1 MHKRIFIL
9 WILMLSALTGTAQT
23 MQGYEYWFDNNYTGR
38 TTAVSS
44 QSEISLNIDIGTIP
58 SGMHYLNFR
67 AQGSD
72 GKWGGLSRYIVYLG
86 TNATQ
91 YEYWMDNDYANRT
104 VVNGSVPS
112 ILSIDVSKISAG
124 MHYLNFRARNGGGRW
139 GGLSRYIVY
148 VENNLSNK
156 LSHIEYW
163 IDDQTEVQTQQVNE
177 NTVLLSV
184 DISALENGTHKLKY
198 QGVTQRG
205 GYCMLDSI
213 EFEKTITPVAE
224 KPIITHNGNTVK
236 ISVDTASVVG
246 SLPDVYYTID
256 GSTPNATDGT
266 KYIEPFEVVR
276 NGVVKAI
283 SVKEGSEDSE
293 VESLIVDWFK
303 VEPVQ
308 FTPDGYLLSLSTPTK
323 DAVIYYTNS
332 NGDSQVT
339 KYTEPLTLTED
350 CTIEAYATRDGYEDS
365 DKAQYHFVVADVTVA
380 APVIEHSDNIISISS
395 ATPQAVIYYTTDGT
409 IPTSEST
416 PYTEPFEVTR
426 NCTVQAIALRDNYYQ
441 STVSSLVVDWFKVEP
456 VQFTPDGY
464 LLSLSTPT
472 KDAVIYYTNSN
483 GDSQVTKYTEPLT
496 LTEDCTIEAYA
507 TRDGYEDSDK
517 AQYHFVVADV
527 TVAAPVIEHSDNII
541 SISSATPQAVIY
553 YTTDGTI
560 PTSESTP
567 YTEPFEVTRNC
578 TVQAIAL
585 RDNYYQ
591 STVSSLVVDWFQ
603 VGLVTVNYDGRYF
616 TLTAEEG
623 TQLTYSIDGSLPE
636 TYTSRVELDGLCT
649 IKVTAERDG
658 WEPYETIYEV
668 NSFFD
673 GVTAQVRYSGTLT
686 KALEWCGG
694 AAGADHIAA
703 IIWNA
708 NRGIT
713 NAEFSGI
720 NNPNLLL
727 YVTDKNYAP
736 STVRN
741 VIVNGTAEQIILE
754 DVSTGNS
761 NFYCPIEFTAMGIS
775 YTHEYKMQT
784 VRDVSQGWETIT
796 LPFTV
801 QAINHETKGPLS
813 PFGGDGGGKH
823 FWLAELASNGL
834 VSADKIEAYVPYII
848 SMPNNP
854 KLYMPEYNIAGKVT
868 FSSTNV
874 TVAVTNPIM
883 KEGAGITFVPSF
895 QNVDKSPSVFAIN
908 KNEVYN
914 GYMEGSIFVSDYRE
928 VRPFEAYTLHADASR
943 SIIALSELFTDIETG
958 IGIIENDCDDVKVY
972 NLSGLLV
979 ASGKRDDVMKHLP
992 KGVYII
998 NGKKV
1003 VAK

>member
-1 MHKRIFIL
+1 MYKKIFIL
-9 WILMLSALTGTAQT
+9 WILIMSVLAGKAQT
-23 MQGYEYWFDNNYTGR
+23 MHGYEYWFDNDYTGR

-67 AQGSD
+67 AQGTD
-72 GKWGGLSRYIVYLG
+72 GKWGALSRYIVYLG
-86 TNATQ
+86 TQATQ
-91 YEYWMDNDYANRT
+91 YEYWMDNEYANRT
-104 VVNGSVPS
+104 VVNGSVPNM
-112 ILSIDVSKISAG
+112 LSIDVSNISAG

-213 EFEKTITPVAE
+213 EFEKSIIPVAE
-224 KPIITHNGNTVK
+224 KPTISHEGNTIT
-236 ISVDTASVVG
+236 ISVETSSDDSN
-246 SLPDVYYTID
+246 LPDVYYTTD
-256 GSTPNATDGT
+256 GSTPSASNGT
-266 KYIEPFEVVR
+266 KYAEPFQVER
-276 NGVVKAI
+276 NGVIKAI
-283 SVKEGSEDSE
+283 SVKEGYEDSE

-308 FTPDGYLLSLSTPTK
+308 FTPNGYLLSMSTPTK
-323 DAVIYYTNS
+323 DAVIYYTVS

-350 CTIEAYATRDGYEDS
+350 CTIEAYATRDGYDDS

-380 APVIEHSDNIISISS
+380 APVIDHSNNIISISS
-395 ATPQAVIYYTTDGT
+395 TTPQAVIYYTIDGT
-409 IPTSEST
+409 TPTSEST
-416 PYTEPFEVTR
+416 
-426 NCTVQAIALRDNYYQ
+426 L
-441 STVSSLVVDWFKVEP
+441 
-456 VQFTPDGY
+456 
-464 LLSLSTPT
+464 
-472 KDAVIYYTNSN
+472 
-483 GDSQVTKYTEPLT
+483 
-496 LTEDCTIEAYA
+496 YA
-507 TRDGYEDSDK
+507 G
-517 AQYHFVVADV
+517 
-527 TVAAPVIEHSDNII
+527 
-541 SISSATPQAVIY
+541 
-553 YTTDGTI
+553 
-560 PTSESTP
+560 
-567 YTEPFEVTRNC
+567 PFEVTRNC

-603 VGLVTVNYDGRYF
+603 VGIVTVNYDGRYF

-623 TQLTYSIDGSLPE
+623 TQLTYSIDDGLPV

-649 IKVTAERDG
+649 IKVTAKREG

-673 GVTAQVRYSGTLT
+673 GVTAQVRNNGTLS

-727 YVTDKNYAP
+727 YVTDKSHAP
-736 STVRN
+736 NTVQN
-741 VIVNGTAEQIILE
+741 VVVNGTAEQIILE

-761 NFYCPIEFTAMGIS
+761 NFYCPLEFTAMSIS
-775 YTHEYKMQT
+775 YTHEYKMKT
-784 VRDVSQGWETIT
+784 VRDVSQGWETIA

-801 QAINHETKGPLS
+801 QSINHETKGTLS

-823 FWLAELASNGL
+823 FWLAELAASGL
-834 VSADKIEAYVPYII
+834 VSANKIEAYVPYII

-874 TVAVTNPIM
+874 TVAVTNPIK

-914 GYMEGSIFVSDYRE
+914 GYVEGSIFVSDYRE

-943 SIIALSELFTDIETG
+943 SIIALSELFANIETG
-958 IGIIENDCDDVKVY
+958 IGIIENGSDFVKVY
-972 NLSGLLV
+972 NLSGQLV
-979 ASGKRDDVMKHLP
+979 ASGKRGETIKKLP

-998 NGKKV
+998 NNKKV
-1003 VAK
+1003 VVK

>member
-1 MHKRIFIL
+1 
-9 WILMLSALTGTAQT
+9 MLSALTGAAQT
-23 MQGYEYWFDNNYTGR
+23 IQGYEYWFDNDYTGR
-38 TTAVSS
+38 TTAISS
-44 QSEISLNIDIGTIP
+44 QSEISLNIDIGSIP

-91 YEYWMDNDYANRT
+91 YEYWMDNDYTNRT
-104 VVNGSVPS
+104 VINGSVPN
-112 ILSIDVSKISAG
+112 ILSIDISKISAG

-163 IDDQTEVQTQQVNE
+163 IDDQAEVQKQQVSE
-177 NTVLLSV
+177 NTIVLSV

-224 KPIITHNGNTVK
+224 KPIINHEGNTVK

-246 SLPDVYYTID
+246 NLPDVYYTID
-256 GSTPNATDGT
+256 GTTPSASDGT

-293 VESLIVDWFK
+293 VESLDIDWFK
-303 VEPVQ
+303 VE
-308 FTPDGYLLSLSTPTK
+308 S
-323 DAVIYYTNS
+323 
-332 NGDSQVT
+332 
-339 KYTEPLTLTED
+339 
-350 CTIEAYATRDGYEDS
+350 
-365 DKAQYHFVVADVTVA
+365 
-380 APVIEHSDNIISISS
+380 
-395 ATPQAVIYYTTDGT
+395 
-409 IPTSEST
+409 
-416 PYTEPFEVTR
+416 
-426 NCTVQAIALRDNYYQ
+426 
-441 STVSSLVVDWFKVEP
+441 

-623 TQLTYSIDGSLPE
+623 TKLTYSIDGSLPE

-813 PFGGDGGGKH
+813 PFGSDGGGKH

-972 NLSGLLV
+972 NLSGLFV
-979 ASGKRDDVMKHLP
+979 TSGKRDDVMKHLP

-1003 VAK
+1003 AVK